1 MKASPAHGYIMVGR
15 GRACIYYR
23 YGLELS
29 ADAFVFL
36 HEVHDAGM
44 YRPIL
49 ASPYYI
55 AFGSP

>member
-1 MKASPAHGYIMVGR
+1 MVGR